1 MISLTC
7 FVVYPCCL
15 LDESWLFI
23 LYAISC
29 CGISVGLPLFL
40 FCSLIL
46 LLYLLL
52 CTSLT
57 NQKSMFCFCED
68 LLLSVL
74 QEYVCHILH
83 LTQATFFPLHLHQ
96 ILVYTVAQILF

>member
-7 FVVYPCCL
+7 FVVHPCCL

-29 CGISVGLPLFL
+29 CGISGGLPLFL
-40 FCSLIL
+40 ICFLI
-46 LLYLLL
+46 LLYLLP
-52 CTSLT
+52 CISLT
-57 NQKSMFCFCED
+57 SQKPMFCFCED
-68 LLLSVL
+68 LLLPVL
-74 QEYVCHILH
+74 QEYVYHILH

>member
-7 FVVYPCCL
+7 FVVHPCCL

-29 CGISVGLPLFL
+29 CGISGGLPLFL
-40 FCSLIL
+40 IWFLIL
-46 LLYLLL
+46 LLYLLP

-57 NQKSMFCFCED
+57 SQKPISCFCAD
-68 LLLSVL
+68 LLPLVL